1 MGTRNASAFLL
12 SGIFGVYL
20 CCSPLAYSEAAP
32 CDLLTQNQVSGVVGT
47 SVGAGSPI
55 ANTGCSWHATG
66 RSKVTVTVS
75 MQSEKMF
82 AGARAGAA
90 PKMTKTP
97 ISGIGDE
104 AIFTGLENFCSLWVR
119 KGTKFLLIRI
129 YGLPVSEAQTKLK
142 TLATNAVSKL

>member
-1 MGTRNASAFLL
+1 MGSRNFSAFLL
-12 SGIFGVYL
+12 PGFFVAYL
-20 CCSPLAYSEAAP
+20 CCPQLAFGDTAP

-55 ANTGCSWHATG
+55 ASTGCSWQAAG
-66 RSKVTVTVS
+66 KSKVTVTVS

-82 AGARAGAA
+82 AGAKTGAA
-90 PKMTKTP
+90 PNMTKTS

-104 AIFTGLENFCSLWVR
+104 AIFIGVGNFCSLWVR
-119 KGTKFLLIRI
+119 KGTKFLLVRI

-142 TLATNAVSKL
+142 TLATSAVSNL